1 MIVVNDTQLVRSRRP
16 RRRGVALGIAGAL
29 LLAACGGGDDDG
41 SAGTDGAATDGGAG
55 EALTV
60 LAYDRLAFDLETYT
74 APAGEITFT
83 YVNEGVIPHT
93 LVVEGFE
100 DEMKLTVNAAGDEVS
115 GSITLEPGEYVLYC
129 DVPGHRSGGMV
140 STLVVE

>member
-1 MIVVNDTQLVRSRRP
+1 M
-16 RRRGVALGIAGAL
+16 VAAVLAV
-29 LLAACGGGDDDG
+29 AACGGGDDDG
-41 SAGTDGAATDGGAG
+41 ATADGGDEGPAPSD
-55 EALTV
+55 AITV
-60 LAYDRLAFDLETYT
+60 LAYDRLAFDAEAYS

-100 DEMKLTVNAAGDEVS
+100 SEMKLTVNSGGEEVT

-140 STLVVE
+140 ADLTVG

>member
-1 MIVVNDTQLVRSRRP
+1 MSGTTGTKRRSGRTLAMLAAT
-16 RRRGVALGIAGAL
+16 VFAV
-29 LLAACGGGDDDG
+29 AACGGGDDESG
-41 SAGTDGAATDGGAG
+41 SGDGGG
-55 EALTV
+55 EPTPSDAITV
-60 LAYDRLAFDLETYT
+60 LAYDRLAFDAEAYS

-100 DEMKLTVNAAGDEVS
+100 SEMKLTVNSGGDEAS

-140 STLVVE
+140 ADLTVG

>member
-1 MIVVNDTQLVRSRRP
+1 MLM
-16 RRRGVALGIAGAL
+16 VAAAFAV
-29 LLAACGGGDDDG
+29 AACGGGDDDG
-41 SAGTDGAATDGGAG
+41 ASSDGGG
-55 EALTV
+55 EAPAPSDAITV
-60 LAYDRLAFDLETYT
+60 LAYDRLAFDADAYS

-93 LVVEGFE
+93 LVVEDFE
-100 DEMKLTVNAAGDEVS
+100 SEMKLTVNSGGDEVS

-140 STLVVE
+140 ADLTVG